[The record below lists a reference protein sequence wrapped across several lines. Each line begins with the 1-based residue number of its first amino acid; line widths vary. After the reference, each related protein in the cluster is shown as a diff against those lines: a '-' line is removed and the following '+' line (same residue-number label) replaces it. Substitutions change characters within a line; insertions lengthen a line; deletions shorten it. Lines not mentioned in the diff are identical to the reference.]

1 MSLHIAAEVGEI
13 AETVLLPGDPL
24 RAKFVADNM
33 LEDARCYNEIRG
45 MFGFTGTY
53 EGRPVSVQGTGMGV
67 PSISIY
73 VNELVSNYDVKCL
86 VRVGSCG
93 GIQPEIGLRDI
104 VLAMSA
110 SSDSGLN
117 KMRFNGLAFAPT
129 ADFSLLK
136 RAEQVASARGIQAKV
151 GSILTSDHFYYD
163 DPDFWKLWAGYG
175 VLALE
180 METAALYTLAAK
192 FRVQALSI
200 LTVSDDLVR
209 DRAVP
214 PAERENTFTQMMKI
228 ALETVTTPQE

>member
-24 RAKFVADNM
+24 RAKFIAENM
-33 LEDARCYNEIRG
+33 LKDALCYNEIRG
-45 MFGFTGTY
+45 MLGFTGTY
-53 EGRPVSVQGTGMGV
+53 EGQRVSVQGTGMGV

-73 VNELVSNYDVKCL
+73 VNELLTNYKVQNL

-110 SSDSGLN
+110 SSDSSLN

-129 ADFSLLK
+129 ADFTLLK
-136 RAEQVASARGIQAKV
+136 RAEHIASVRGIHAKV

-175 VLALE
+175 VLAIE
-180 METAALYTLAAK
+180 METAALYTLASK
-192 FRVQALSI
+192 FRAQALSI

-209 DRAVP
+209 GEAVP
-214 PAERENTFTQMMKI
+214 PAERETAFTQMMQI
-228 ALETVTTPQE
+228 ALETVTTPPE